1 MNSVFPTVTCKSP
14 FVFNFRPKSWGGGG
28 LHSHGPVS
36 NARAITITKSVHL
49 FISSFFFVLRHRYL
63 RNVSTDY
70 NNFRK
75 YLILKYNRK

>member
-1 MNSVFPTVTCKSP
+1 MNSVFPTVKCKSP
-14 FVFNFRPKSWGGGG
+14 FVFNFRPKSVGEGG

-49 FISSFFFVLRHRYL
+49 FISSFVFVLRHRYL